1 MQTAIKDKTDKLVN
15 LSDALLKVGL
25 LVAEGKTD
33 TKSKIAKAKKTLADS
48 GYKECAD
55 YIEVMDALSSGKD
68 KILYIEKGKKLDG
81 LVLEII
87 AEFDAGIVSLADR
100 KNNTGLKTANWNP
113 AKTSFIVIMT
123 RKQIEQSYPRLF
135 EYVNI
140 IQSL

>member
-1 MQTAIKDKTDKLVN
+1 MQTAIKERTDKLAN
-15 LSDALLKVGL
+15 LSNVFLKVGL

-33 TKSKIAKAKKTLADS
+33 PKVRITKAKKTLVNS
-48 GYKECAD
+48 GYKECTD
-55 YIEVMDALSSGKD
+55 YIQVMDALSSGKD
-68 KILYIEKGKKLDG
+68 KIFYIEKNKKLDG

-100 KNNTGLKTANWNP
+100 KNNTGLKTANWDP
-113 AKTSFIVIMT
+113 SKTSFVVIMT

-135 EYVNI
+135 EYINI

>member
-1 MQTAIKDKTDKLVN
+1 MQLNIKEKINKLTG
-15 LSDALLKVGL
+15 LSVAFSKVGL
-25 LVAEGKTD
+25 LVIDSKTSP
-33 TKSKIAKAKKTLADS
+33 KQKITAAKKNLLNLN
-48 GYKECAD
+48 YKECAD